1 MHLGKFQHL
10 ILNWLHFSLF
20 NCFIAVTTMPTFYRV
35 SATKMSFAW
44 FWLHR
49 AFFWVLKK
57 YLKITWKL
65 RTAMAINDN
74 TVPHTHVQTRPAHPF
89 APFNTHSTLG
99 AEFHI
104 FGGFCSSVCG
114 SLCVCGVYFVFFSF
128 FHHLVQHL
136 QTIFKQFLGA
146 RSACPPAC
154 HAQPTWR
161 PRLAKRE
168 MALIRV
174 L

>member
-1 MHLGKFQHL
+1 MHYGKFQVL

-20 NCFIAVTTMPTFYRV
+20 KCFIAVTTKSTFYRV

-74 TVPHTHVQTRPAHPF
+74 TVPHSQKCPAHPC

-114 SLCVCGVYFVFFSF
+114 SLCVSVCAGFILSSSLFSII
-128 FHHLVQHL
+128 LCSTCKL
-136 QTIFKQFLGA
+136 FLNNFWVHAVPA
-146 RSACPPAC
+146 RQPATPSPHDA
-154 HAQPTWR
+154 HAWPKGKWR
-161 PRLAKRE
+161 W
-168 MALIRV
+168 
-174 L
+174 